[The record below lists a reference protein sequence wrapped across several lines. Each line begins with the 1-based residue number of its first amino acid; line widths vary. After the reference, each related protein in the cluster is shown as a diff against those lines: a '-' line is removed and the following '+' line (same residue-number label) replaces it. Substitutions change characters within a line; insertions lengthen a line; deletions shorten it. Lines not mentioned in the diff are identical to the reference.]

1 MKLLLVKIAGIW
13 LIRRA
18 NHLSNIDRL
27 GGLLPGFLYVRNI
40 AILLSLTFS
49 SALAS
54 NLSQT
59 ASSFPLTFE
68 ANGGQVPN
76 RYNYVLHHD
85 GMQTEFSREGVD
97 FFLSGKN
104 GASGALRLQLLTAR
118 RDAAPAAEE
127 LLNGKSNYLL
137 GSDSTLWIRSVPNYA
152 RVRYDEIYPGISL
165 VFYGAGSELEHD
177 FTVAPGADPSSIAFR
192 LTGAKKM
199 TLLPRAILSC
209 SWTREHS
216 SLGSPSRINRPLTGG
231 ALSKPV
237 FRSEERNN

>member
-1 MKLLLVKIAGIW
+1 M
-13 LIRRA
+13 
-18 NHLSNIDRL
+18 
-27 GGLLPGFLYVRNI
+27 PGFLYVRNI

-137 GSDSTLWIRSVPNYA
+137 GSDSTRWIRSVPNYA

-237 FRSEERNN
+237 FRSEEWNN